1 MSDHSNTFLFRA
13 ILKMS
18 GGESESYVDMHVPMH
33 YTVRDLM
40 DFIRNQLRTFYSSRP
55 VNIHYLLHI
64 DQVEMTEETRLGG
77 VLLPEDVFLSDSIME
92 YGSSILIQTEPLPPA
107 SPLSAGEVE
116 EEKIDSIFDSLLQPS
131 ASVQVVDIDEQVRIT
146 DLQSIFNT
154 FYRRS
159 NDIPFNNLSIP
170 PRTSL
175 QNSLSNLLGGYSMN
189 QLSSDIS
196 ILSSFLQLP
205 LYNNQRVYQDVVVG
219 LDKNELDK
227 LRNGTYEE
235 LKKNNKHNL
244 DTCSICFEPF
254 KDKDNCRELTCS
266 HLFHVDCIDT
276 WLAEH
281 ITCPVCREETG
292 KGIAKL

>member
-13 ILKMS
+13 ILKLS

-55 VNIHYLLHI
+55 VNIHYLFHH

-92 YGSSILIQTEPLPPA
+92 YGSSILIETEPLPPS

-116 EEKIDSIFDSLLQPS
+116 EEKNDSIFNYLLQPS

-154 FYRRS
+154 FYRS
-159 NDIPFNNLSIP
+159 GDINQINSFVPAVP

-175 QNSLSNLLGGYSMN
+175 QNSLANLLGGYSMN

-196 ILSSFLQLP
+196 VLSSFLQLP

-227 LRNGTYEE
+227 LRNGTYAE
-235 LKKNNKHNL
+235 LKKDSL

-254 KDKDNCRELTCS
+254 NDEDKCRELKCS
-266 HLFHVDCIDT
+266 HLFHLDCVDT
-276 WLAEH
+276 WLKEH

-292 KGIAKL
+292 KGIPKL